1 MVENWGFEGQGG
13 DLSPQK
19 CGRKEKMEKQR
30 EFLSMSGLF
39 FVFLLKG
46 TFAS

>member
-30 EFLSMSGLF
+30 EFLSMSGF
-39 FVFLLKG
+39 FCFF
-46 TFAS
+46 T